1 MSVHQLEEKLE
12 EIKRLVEKLFEEE
25 FFRALAHVKQKHPL
39 LHPHKQDEIA
49 RKIARRAVNRYLS
62 ENFNMTLDIL
72 EQKIM
77 AEEIDVSLEDLAV

>member
-1 MSVHQLEEKLE
+1 MSVHQLEEIRKLA
-12 EIKRLVEKLFEEE
+12 EKLFEEE
-25 FFRALAHVKQKHPL
+25 FFRALAHIKHKHPML
-39 LHPHKQDEIA
+39 SPSRQQEIA
-49 RKIARRAVNRYLS
+49 RKIATRAVNRYLS